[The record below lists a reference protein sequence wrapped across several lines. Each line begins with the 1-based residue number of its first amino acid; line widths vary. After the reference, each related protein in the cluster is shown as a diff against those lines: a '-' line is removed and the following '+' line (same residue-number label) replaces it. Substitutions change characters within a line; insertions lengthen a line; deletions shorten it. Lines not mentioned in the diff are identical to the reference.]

1 VGEGGWELIHSL
13 VEVIAK
19 NEIIE
24 GRREVIYRMVE
35 ACIEDKGSEVAG
47 QTVNCVVELH
57 T

>member
-1 VGEGGWELIHSL
+1 MIHSL